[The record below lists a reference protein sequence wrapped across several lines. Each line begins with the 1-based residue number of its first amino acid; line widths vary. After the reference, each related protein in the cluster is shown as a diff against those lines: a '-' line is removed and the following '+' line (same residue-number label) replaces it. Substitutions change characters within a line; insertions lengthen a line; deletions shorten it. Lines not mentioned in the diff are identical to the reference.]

1 MIVNLW
7 WTWEP
12 TDEQY
17 WGAQSEVPKTAIA
30 ARNLANT
37 AILGLETT
45 KYRNQN
51 CGFFGQE
58 TQYHARIFSLPLIT
72 WHNGHWPECSNLVWD
87 RKCDSKVN
95 CTLLHLFLKSHIWN
109 TGFWSV
115 LNMLL
120 MQLPVCL
127 KRFKPH
133 FAGMQN
139 RKICNQSRAK
149 NNTYHMAFFHS
160 DWLFCSNVPFWD
172 AI

>member
-7 WTWEP
+7 WTCEP

-17 WGAQSEVPKTAIA
+17 LGAQLEVPKTAIA

-45 KYRNQN
+45 KYRNQS
-51 CGFFGQE
+51 CGFLVRKPNITLE
-58 TQYHARIFSLPLIT
+58 FSHFLLSRGIMVIDT
-72 WHNGHWPECSNLVWD
+72 SAVIWSEN

-95 CTLLHLFLKSHIWN
+95 CTLLHLFLKSYIWN

-127 KRFKPH
+127 KRFKSH

-149 NNTYHMAFFHS
+149 NNT
-160 DWLFCSNVPFWD
+160 
-172 AI
+172 IR